1 MVLNFPS
8 LKLLCPKLPLCLNHQ
23 VTLFCFVMVIYEDKI
38 YRATWLA
45 AFTLVLASVSLDKTF
60 DGFLHP
66 HPNSYHHASPL
77 LSGPSC
83 VFKGRME
90 GERERRRQ
98 RKGGDRIP
106 ITASGWQQEL
116 CNLKTSKIRCDI
128 YADAGK
134 SQTNVIPRSPR
145 EQAYLVKEHILPVM
159 KKHLCISNPTPAK
172 ITSQSISEVIKAK
185 VGIRSR
191 SGSGEVHFEG

>member
-1 MVLNFPS
+1 MF
-8 LKLLCPKLPLCLNHQ
+8 LKEEWKGREKE
-23 VTLFCFVMVIYEDKI
+23 EDK
-38 YRATWLA
+38 
-45 AFTLVLASVSLDKTF
+45 
-60 DGFLHP
+60 
-66 HPNSYHHASPL
+66 
-77 LSGPSC
+77 
-83 VFKGRME
+83 GR
-90 GERERRRQ
+90 
-98 RKGGDRIP
+98 GGDRIP